1 MYPLNMDGKNNS
13 LELSRQVMWYEV
25 RKIQLKTKKKHAA
38 KSKREAKKKVSSIR
52 TNGSKKKNYLI
63 TLESSDS

>member
-1 MYPLNMDGKNNS
+1 MQQN
-13 LELSRQVMWYEV
+13 Q
-25 RKIQLKTKKKHAA
+25 
-38 KSKREAKKKVSSIR
+38 REKQKKKVSSIR